1 MYYSGMDLINFFI
14 DILYFPLRRLKSIV
28 KKQLG
33 WVGNPI
39 IQTYRGYGND
49 HHFFIKGR
57 VIEDTGLTQPEEND
71 KIRHNILA
79 MIKRYGSTGI
89 SDVEVFA
96 EFHGVRK
103 KCITDEDGFFT
114 LNMQV
119 EHEMVDEQDWQHI
132 HFYMKGKGRTIV
144 HADGEILLTRKKAQY
159 GVITDIDDTLLISHA
174 TNARKKLRLM
184 LFKNA
189 KTRLPFDGV
198 VAFYCA
204 LEKGFTGKKSDY
216 LNPFFYV
223 SSSEWNLYDLLADFC
238 YYHKLPKGPFLLRQV
253 SVSLGKIWKAGG
265 GNHNHKLE
273 KIRHILDLHEEREFI
288 LIGDSG
294 QHDAEIYRQIVGEY
308 PDRINTI
315 YIRDVRPS
323 KHEWVQQIANEVKEM
338 GAEMLLVKDTEEAA
352 VHAIHKGYLHPKSLK
367 KIVDEKTYN
376 QLMESELQQIMDRA
390 LSYEDD

>member
-1 MYYSGMDLINFFI
+1 MNFLIFFT
-14 DILYFPLRRLKSIV
+14 DILNFPFRRLKSII

-39 IQTYRGYGND
+39 IQAYRGYGNN
-49 HHFFIKGR
+49 HHIFIKGR
-57 VIEDTGLTQPEEND
+57 VIEDTGLSQPEVSDN
-71 KIRHNILA
+71 IWQNILA
-79 MIKRYGSTGI
+79 MIKRYSSSGI
-89 SDVEVFA
+89 SEVEVFA
-96 EFHGVRK
+96 EFQGERI
-103 KCITDEDGFFT
+103 KCVTDEDGFFT
-114 LNMQV
+114 LNIDV
-119 EHEMVDEQDWQHI
+119 KEEMVNDKDWQHI

-144 HADGEILLTRKKAQY
+144 HADGEILLSRKKAQY

-198 VAFYCA
+198 AAFYCA
-204 LEKGFTGKKSDY
+204 LEQGFSHSEAE

-238 YYHKLPKGPFLLRQV
+238 QHHNLPKGPFLLRQV

-265 GNHNHKLE
+265 GNHNHKLD
-273 KIRHILDLHEEREFI
+273 KIRHILSLHEEREFI

-294 QHDAEIYRQIVGEY
+294 QYDAEIYKQTVQEY
-308 PDRINTI
+308 PERINTI
-315 YIRDVRPS
+315 YIRDVHPL
-323 KHEWVQQIANEVKEM
+323 KHEWVQKIASEVKKM
-338 GAEMLLVKDTEEAA
+338 GADMLLVKDTEEAA
-352 VHAIHKGYLHPKSLK
+352 VDAIRKGYLHPSSLK

-376 QLMESELQQIMDRA
+376 QRMESDLQQVMERL
-390 LSYEDD
+390 LSPEHETH